1 VQPSYYR
8 TMLVG
13 RELEQQE
20 LRRLFGAARRGM
32 SGVLVVRG
40 DGGIGKSALLED
52 VIASEAGVSA
62 TRVSGFEAEM
72 ELSFA
77 GLQRL
82 LLPWE
87 SEQTRLPGP
96 QGAALRSAF
105 GQAAGPPADRFL
117 VGLATLTL
125 LAGAASANGP
135 LTCLIDDAQ
144 WLDRESL
151 EVLSFVGR
159 RIYAEGIVLLFG
171 LRDPVDHPFPLDGF
185 PEMQLAGLLHMA
197 AGELLRASAP
207 GPLDSRT
214 VSRIVAETEGNPL
227 AIIELVGELS
237 TEELT
242 VGGLLPEILPLHT
255 RLESHFL
262 RQLHGLP
269 PGAQT
274 LMLIASA
281 ESTGDPDLIWR
292 VARQLGVLHED
303 AVAVEAHGLLALR
316 PHVSFRHPLLRSA
329 VYGGASG
336 VECRKVHAALAE
348 ATDSGTDPE
357 RKAWHRG
364 LATHLPDESVAAE
377 LESSAERERRTGG
390 SAAVAK
396 FLALAAELTPG
407 AQDRA
412 RRRLRAAEA
421 ALTAGASRHSRALLD
436 EAIPDLQ
443 DPLLR
448 AQALRL
454 DGALRAFTVPGEI
467 PMVLLTAARA
477 LRSLDA
483 QLARD
488 SLLEALAAT
497 LVSAQL
503 TRSTSQL
510 EIAREALAAAPGT
523 DPEESIG
530 DLMLEGFGIRIATGF
545 AEGVPILRHAIEM
558 LSAGDVESA
567 GFERWVVLGSS
578 AAADMW
584 DCDGYREM
592 AGRFE
597 RIERDRGNLDA
608 LSITLGSRAHCE
620 MWAGRFSLAEAI
632 HTEASSIAV
641 ALGADGG
648 IWELL
653 KTELSAWQGR
663 ERETREAVALM
674 TGPLVEEVG
683 AGLVVNLARIASVII
698 DLSQGH
704 YDGAL
709 VVAHDLFDDDSVL
722 QGNQVLPEMVEAGVR
737 SGDRSAAEKALAR
750 LEERA
755 TLSGTP
761 WALGLLAR
769 SKALLAS
776 DSESEG
782 LYRRAISYL
791 EATYVVTDLARA
803 HLLYGE
809 WLRRQNRRVDARGA
823 LRRAHDMFVDMGAE
837 AFAERARIELRATGE
852 RARKRTIETSQ
863 DLTPQ
868 EEQIARLAAGH
879 ATNLEIAAQLFISG
893 STVDYHLRKVFRKL
907 GVTSR
912 WQLAEALSSTR
923 LDLEGSS

>member
-1 VQPSYYR
+1 
-8 TMLVG
+8 
-13 RELEQQE
+13 
-20 LRRLFGAARRGM
+20 M

-40 DGGIGKSALLED
+40 DAGIGKTALFD
-52 VIASEAGVSA
+52 DAIASEPGVHA

-87 SEQTRLPGP
+87 SEQSRLPGP
-96 QGAALRSAF
+96 QRAALKSAF
-105 GQAAGPPADRFL
+105 GQSEGPPADRFL

-125 LAGAASANGP
+125 LADAASAGRT

-159 RIYAEGIVLLFG
+159 RLYAEGIVLLFG
-171 LRDPVDHPFPLDGF
+171 LRDPVDHPFPLDGL
-185 PEMQLAGLLHMA
+185 PERRLVGLVDEA
-197 AGELLRASAP
+197 AAELLRGVAS
-207 GPLDSRT
+207 GPLDGRT

-227 AIIELVGELS
+227 AIVELVGEFS
-237 TEELT
+237 TEELA
-242 VGGLLPEILPLHT
+242 VGRLIPEILPIHS
-255 RLESHFL
+255 RLDSHFL
-262 RQLHGLP
+262 RQLRGLP
-269 PGAQT
+269 AGAQT

-281 ESTGDPDLIWR
+281 ESTGDRDLIWR
-292 VARQLGVLHED
+292 AARQLGVLPED
-303 AVAVEAHGLLALR
+303 AAAVEANGLLDLR

-329 VYGGASG
+329 VYGGATG
-336 VECRKVHAALAE
+336 AERREVHAALSG
-348 ATDSGTDPE
+348 ATDPGTDPE

-364 LATHLPDESVAAE
+364 LATYLPDENVAAE
-377 LESSAERERRTGG
+377 LERSAERQRRSGG
-390 SAAVAK
+390 SVVVAK
-396 FLALAAELTPG
+396 FLVLASDLTPDPED
-407 AQDRA
+407 QA

-421 ALTAGASRHSRALLD
+421 ALTSGAPGQSRASLD
-436 EAIPDLQ
+436 EAIPYLQ

-477 LRSLDA
+477 LRPLDA

-488 SLLEALAAT
+488 SLLEALTAT

-510 EIAREALAAAPGT
+510 EIAREALAAPPGT
-523 DPEESIG
+523 DPEQAIG
-530 DLMLEGFGIRIATGF
+530 DLMLEGLGTRIATGF

-558 LSAGDVESA
+558 LGAEGVESA
-567 GFERWVVLGSS
+567 GLQRWVVLASN

-584 DCDGYREM
+584 DSEGYRDIADRLEP
-592 AGRFE
+592 
-597 RIERDRGNLDA
+597 IERDRGNLDA
-608 LSITLGSRAHCE
+608 LRITLGSRAHYE

-653 KTELSAWQGR
+653 KTELYAWQGR
-663 ERETREAVALM
+663 ERETREAVTLM
-674 TGPLVEEVG
+674 TGSLAEDVG
-683 AGLVVNLARIASVII
+683 AGVVVNLARIASVII
-698 DLSQGH
+698 DLSHGR
-704 YDGAL
+704 YDQAL
-709 VVAHDLFDDDSVL
+709 AVACGLYDVDSL
-722 QGNQVLPEMVEAGVR
+722 PQGNQVLPEMVEAGVR
-737 SGDRSAAEKALAR
+737 SGDRAAAEAALVR

-755 TLSGTP
+755 TVSGTP

-776 DSESEG
+776 DSESED
-782 LYRRAISYL
+782 LYRRAIALL
-791 EATYVVTDLARA
+791 ETTYVATDLARA

-809 WLRRQNRRVDARGA
+809 WLRRQNRRVDARRA
-823 LRRAHDMFVDMGAE
+823 LRKSHDMFEAMGAE
-837 AFAERARIELRATGE
+837 AFVERARIELRATGE

-863 DLTPQ
+863 QLTPQ
-868 EEQIARLAAGH
+868 EEQIARLAAQH

-912 WQLAEALSSTR
+912 WQLAEALSSAPPGDR
-923 LDLEGSS
+923 GPIVESPPP

>member
-1 VQPSYYR
+1 
-8 TMLVG
+8 
-13 RELEQQE
+13 
-20 LRRLFGAARRGM
+20 M

-40 DGGIGKSALLED
+40 EAGIGKTALLD
-52 VIASEAGVSA
+52 NAVSSVTA
-62 TRVSGFEAEM
+62 MHVTRVSGFEAEV
-72 ELSFA
+72 ELGFA

-82 LLPWE
+82 LLPWNM
-87 SEQTRLPGP
+87 EQERLPRP
-96 QGAALRSAF
+96 QRAALNSAF
-105 GQAAGPPADRFL
+105 GQAEGPHADRFL

-125 LAGAASANGP
+125 LAEAASANEP
-135 LTCLIDDAQ
+135 LTCVIDDAQ

-159 RIYAEGIVLLFG
+159 RLYAEGIVLLFG
-171 LRDPVDHPFPLDGF
+171 LREPVGHPFPLDGL
-185 PEMQLAGLLHMA
+185 PDLHLVGLVDEA
-197 AGELLRASAP
+197 AGELLTAVASAP
-207 GPLDSRT
+207 LDGRT

-262 RQLHGLP
+262 RQLRGLS

-281 ESTGDPDLIWR
+281 ESTGDRDLIWR
-292 VARQLGVLHED
+292 VAVQLGVRLAD
-303 AVAVEAHGLLALR
+303 AAEVEANGFLALG

-329 VYGGASG
+329 VYGGVSE
-336 VECRKVHAALAE
+336 VERRKVHAAMAE
-348 ATDSGTDPE
+348 ATDPGTDPE

-364 LATHLPDESVAAE
+364 LATYLPDEGVAAD
-377 LESSAERERRTGG
+377 LEMSADWQRRSGG

-396 FLALAAELTPG
+396 FLVLAADLTPDSE
-407 AQDRA
+407 DRA
-412 RRRLRAAEA
+412 RRHLRAAEA
-421 ALTAGASRHSRALLD
+421 ALTAGAPRHSRALLD
-436 EAIPDLQ
+436 EAIPKLQ

-467 PMVLLTAARA
+467 PKVLLTAARA
-477 LRSLDA
+477 LQPLDP

-497 LVSAQL
+497 LVSCQL

-510 EIAREALAAAPGT
+510 EIAQEALAAPPGT
-523 DPEESIG
+523 DSEQSIG
-530 DLMLEGFGIRIATGF
+530 DLMLEGFGTRIATGF

-558 LSAGDVESA
+558 LGAEDVESA
-567 GFERWVVLGSS
+567 GFERWVVLGSN

-584 DCDGYREM
+584 DCDAYREM
-592 AGRFE
+592 ADRLE
-597 RIERDRGNLDA
+597 RIERDQGNLDA

-648 IWELL
+648 MWELL

-663 ERETREAVALM
+663 ERETREAIALM

-683 AGLVVNLARIASVII
+683 AGVVVNLARIASVII
-698 DLSQGH
+698 DLSRGH
-704 YDGAL
+704 YDRAL
-709 VVAHDLFDDDSVL
+709 VVAHDLFDDDSAP

-737 SGDRSAAEKALAR
+737 SGDRVAAETALTR
-750 LEERA
+750 LEERTTA
-755 TLSGTP
+755 SGTP

-776 DSESEG
+776 DSESEN
-782 LYRRAISYL
+782 LYRRAIAYL
-791 EATYVVTDLARA
+791 EATYVATDLARA

-809 WLRRQNRRVDARGA
+809 WLRRQNRRVDAREA
-823 LRRAHDMFVDMGAE
+823 LRRAHGMFVDMGAE

-852 RARKRTIETSQ
+852 RARKRTVETSQ

-879 ATNLEIAAQLFISG
+879 ATNLEIAAQLFISDK
-893 STVDYHLRKVFRKL
+893 TVDYHLRKVFRKL
-907 GVTSR
+907 GVKSR
-912 WQLAEALSSTR
+912 WQLTEALSSTR
-923 LDLEGSS
+923 PDVEG

>member
-1 VQPSYYR
+1 
-8 TMLVG
+8 
-13 RELEQQE
+13 
-20 LRRLFGAARRGM
+20 M

-40 DGGIGKSALLED
+40 DGGIGKTTLFDD
-52 VIASEAGVSA
+52 VIASETGVHA
-62 TRVSGFEAEM
+62 TRISGFEAEM

-87 SEQTRLPGP
+87 SEQSRLPGP
-96 QGAALRSAF
+96 QRAALKSAF
-105 GQAAGPPADRFL
+105 GQSEGAPADRFL

-135 LTCLIDDAQ
+135 LTCLVDDAQ

-159 RIYAEGIVLLFG
+159 RLYAEGIVLLFG
-171 LRDPVDHPFPLDGF
+171 LRDPVDHPFPLDGL
-185 PEMQLAGLLHMA
+185 PKMHLVGLVDEA
-197 AGELLRASAP
+197 ARELLRASAP

-227 AIIELVGELS
+227 AIVELVGELS

-242 VGGLLPEILPLHT
+242 VGGLLPEILPIHS

-262 RQLHGLP
+262 RQLRELP
-269 PGAQT
+269 AGAQA

-281 ESTGDPDLIWR
+281 ESTGDRDLIWR
-292 VARQLGVLHED
+292 VACQLGVLSED
-303 AVAVEAHGLLALR
+303 AVAVEAHGLLDLR

-336 VECRKVHAALAE
+336 AERRRVHAALAE

-357 RKAWHRG
+357 RKAWHLG

-377 LESSAERERRTGG
+377 LERSAELQRRSGG
-390 SAAVAK
+390 SAVVAK
-396 FLALAAELTPG
+396 FLMLAADLTPKSED
-407 AQDRA
+407 QA

-421 ALTAGASRHSRALLD
+421 ALTAGAPGQSRALLD
-436 EAIPDLQ
+436 ETTPHLQ

-467 PMVLLTAARA
+467 PMILLTAARG

-488 SLLEALAAT
+488 SLLEALTAT

-510 EIAREALAAAPGT
+510 EIAREALAAPLGT
-523 DPEESIG
+523 DPEQSIG
-530 DLMLEGFGIRIATGF
+530 NLMLKGLGARIAAGF
-545 AEGVPILRHAIEM
+545 AEGAPILRHAIEM
-558 LSAGDVESA
+558 LGAEGMESA
-567 GFERWVVLGSS
+567 GFQRWVVLASN

-584 DCDGYREM
+584 DCEGYRDIADRLEP
-592 AGRFE
+592 
-597 RIERDRGNLDA
+597 IERDRGNLDA
-608 LSITLGSRAHCE
+608 LRITLGSRAHCE

-653 KTELSAWQGR
+653 KTELYAWQGR
-663 ERETREAVALM
+663 ERKTREAVTLM
-674 TGPLVEEVG
+674 TGSLIEEVG
-683 AGLVVNLARIASVII
+683 AGVVVNLARIASVII
-698 DLSQGH
+698 DLGH
-704 YDGAL
+704 GRYDQAL
-709 VVAHDLFDDDSVL
+709 VAANDLYDADSL
-722 QGNQVLPEMVEAGVR
+722 PQGNQVLPEMVEAGVR
-737 SGDRSAAEKALAR
+737 SGDRAAAEKALAR

-755 TLSGTP
+755 TVSGTP

-776 DSESEG
+776 DSEAEH
-782 LYRRAISYL
+782 LYQRAIEHL
-791 EATYVVTDLARA
+791 EATYVATDLARA

-809 WLRRQNRRVDARGA
+809 WLRRQNRRVDARRA
-823 LRRAHDMFVDMGAE
+823 LRRAHDMFEAMGAE
-837 AFAERARIELRATGE
+837 AFVERTRIELRATGE
-852 RARKRTIETSQ
+852 RARKRKPETSQ
-863 DLTPQ
+863 QLTPQ
-868 EEQIARLAAGH
+868 EEQIARLAARH

-923 LDLEGSS
+923 PDFDGSS

>member
-1 VQPSYYR
+1 
-8 TMLVG
+8 MLVG
-13 RELEQQE
+13 RDLERQE
-20 LRRLFGAARRGM
+20 LRHLCEVARRGI

-40 DGGIGKSALLED
+40 DGGIGKTALFDD
-52 VIASEAGVSA
+52 VIASETGAHA

-87 SEQTRLPGP
+87 SEQSRLPRP
-96 QGAALRSAF
+96 QRAALKTAF
-105 GQAAGPPADRFL
+105 GQSEGAPADRFL

-135 LTCLIDDAQ
+135 LTCLMDDAQ

-159 RIYAEGIVLLFG
+159 RLYAEGIVLLFG
-171 LRDPVDHPFPLDGF
+171 LRDPVDHPFPLDGL
-185 PEMQLAGLLHMA
+185 PEMHLVGLVDQA
-197 AGELLRASAP
+197 AGELLRVSAP

-214 VSRIVAETEGNPL
+214 VTRIVAETEGNPL
-227 AIIELVGELS
+227 AIVELVGELS
-237 TEELT
+237 TEELA
-242 VGGLLPEILPLHT
+242 VGGLLPEILPVHS

-262 RQLHGLP
+262 RQLRALP
-269 PGAQT
+269 VGAQT

-281 ESTGDPDLIWR
+281 ESTGDRDLIWR
-292 VARQLGVLHED
+292 VACQLGVLRED
-303 AVAVEAHGLLALR
+303 AAAVEAYGLLELR
-316 PHVSFRHPLLRSA
+316 PQVSFRHPLLRSA

-336 VECRKVHAALAE
+336 AECRKVHAALAE

-364 LATHLPDESVAAE
+364 LATYLPDESVAAE
-377 LESSAERERRTGG
+377 LERSAERQRWSGG
-390 SAAVAK
+390 SAAVSK
-396 FLALAAELTPG
+396 FLVLAADLTPKSED
-407 AQDRA
+407 QA

-421 ALTAGASRHSRALLD
+421 ALTAGAPGQSRALLD
-436 EAIPDLQ
+436 EAIPRLQ

-467 PMVLLTAARA
+467 PMILLKAARA
-477 LRSLDA
+477 LRPLDT
-483 QLARD
+483 QFARD
-488 SLLEALAAT
+488 SLLEALTAT

-510 EIAREALAAAPGT
+510 EIAREALAAPPGT
-523 DPEESIG
+523 DPEQSIG
-530 DLMLEGFGIRIATGF
+530 DLMLEGLGTRIATGF

-558 LSAGDVESA
+558 LDAESVESA
-567 GFERWVVLGSS
+567 GFQRWVVLASN

-584 DCDGYREM
+584 DCEEYRDIADRLEP
-592 AGRFE
+592 
-597 RIERDRGNLDA
+597 IERDRGNLDA
-608 LSITLGSRAHCE
+608 LRITLGSRAHYE

-653 KTELSAWQGR
+653 KTELYAWQGR
-663 ERETREAVALM
+663 ERETREAVTLM
-674 TGPLVEEVG
+674 TGSLVEEVG
-683 AGLVVNLARIASVII
+683 AGVVVNLARIASVII
-698 DLSQGH
+698 DLSHGH
-704 YDGAL
+704 YDRAL
-709 VVAHDLFDDDSVL
+709 VVACDLYDDDSL
-722 QGNQVLPEMVEAGVR
+722 PQGNQVLPEMVEAGVR
-737 SGDRSAAEKALAR
+737 SGDRAAAETALAR

-755 TLSGTP
+755 TVSGTP

-776 DSESEG
+776 DLESEH
-782 LYRRAISYL
+782 LYQRAIAHL
-791 EATYVVTDLARA
+791 EVTYVATDLARA

-809 WLRRQNRRVDARGA
+809 WLRRQNRRVDARRS
-823 LRRAHDMFVDMGAE
+823 LRRAHDMFEAMGAE

-852 RARKRTIETSQ
+852 RARRRTIETSQ
-863 DLTPQ
+863 QLTPQ
-868 EEQIARLAAGH
+868 EEQIARLAARH

-893 STVDYHLRKVFRKL
+893 NTVDYHLRKVFRKL

-923 LDLEGSS
+923 QGVEGSS

>member
-1 VQPSYYR
+1 
-8 TMLVG
+8 MLVG
-13 RELEQQE
+13 RELERQE
-20 LRRLFGAARRGM
+20 LKHLFEAARRGM

-40 DGGIGKSALLED
+40 DGGIGKTALFDE
-52 VIASEAGVSA
+52 VIASQTAVHA
-62 TRVSGFEAEM
+62 TRVSGFEAEI

-87 SEQTRLPGP
+87 SEQTRLPRP
-96 QGAALRSAF
+96 QRAALKSAF
-105 GQAAGPPADRFL
+105 GQSEGVPADRFL

-125 LAGAASANGP
+125 LAEAASANGP

-151 EVLSFVGR
+151 EVLSFVAR
-159 RIYAEGIVLLFG
+159 RLYAEGIVLLFG
-171 LRDPVDHPFPLDGF
+171 LRDPVDHPFPLDGL
-185 PEMQLAGLLHMA
+185 PEMHVVGLVDKA

-227 AIIELVGELS
+227 AIVELVGELS
-237 TEELT
+237 TEELA
-242 VGGLLPEILPLHT
+242 VGGFLPEILPLHS

-262 RQLHGLP
+262 RQLRGLP
-269 PGAQT
+269 AGART

-281 ESTGDPDLIWR
+281 ESTGDRDLIWR
-292 VARQLGVLHED
+292 VACHLGVLPED
-303 AVAVEAHGLLALR
+303 AAEVEANSLLVLR

-336 VECRKVHAALAE
+336 AERRKVHAALAE

-364 LATHLPDESVAAE
+364 LATYLPDESVAAD
-377 LESSAERERRTGG
+377 LERSAERQRRSGG

-396 FLALAAELTPG
+396 FLVLAADLTPKSED
-407 AQDRA
+407 QA

-421 ALTAGASRHSRALLD
+421 ALTAGAPGQARALLD
-436 EAIPDLQ
+436 EAIHHLQ

-454 DGALRAFTVPGEI
+454 DGALRRFTIPGEI
-467 PMVLLTAARA
+467 PKVLLTAARA
-477 LRSLDA
+477 LRPLDA

-488 SLLEALAAT
+488 SLVEALAAT

-510 EIAREALAAAPGT
+510 EIAREALAALPGT
-523 DPEESIG
+523 DPEQSIG
-530 DLMLEGFGIRIATGF
+530 DLMLEGFGTRLATGF

-558 LSAGDVESA
+558 LGAEDLESA
-567 GFERWVVLGSS
+567 GSQRWVVLGSN

-584 DCDGYREM
+584 DCEGYRDI
-592 AGRFE
+592 ADRIE
-597 RIERDRGNLDA
+597 RSERDRGNLDA
-608 LSITLGSRAHCE
+608 LRITLGSRAHCE

-648 IWELL
+648 NWELL
-653 KTELSAWQGR
+653 KAELYAWQGK
-663 ERETREAVALM
+663 ERETREAVTLM
-674 TGPLVEEVG
+674 TGSLVEDVG
-683 AGLVVNLARIASVII
+683 AGTIVNLARIASIII
-698 DLSQGH
+698 DLSHGR
-704 YDGAL
+704 YDRAL
-709 VVAHDLFDDDSVL
+709 VVAYDLYDDDSL
-722 QGNQVLPEMVEAGVR
+722 PQGNQVLPEMVEAGVR
-737 SGDRSAAEKALAR
+737 SGNRAAAETALAR
-750 LEERA
+750 LEERGTA
-755 TLSGTP
+755 SGTP
-761 WALGLLAR
+761 WALGLLCR

-776 DSESEG
+776 VSESED
-782 LYRRAISYL
+782 LYRRAIAHL
-791 EATYVVTDLARA
+791 EATYVATDLARA

-809 WLRRQNRRVDARGA
+809 WLRRQNRRVDARRS
-823 LRRAHDMFVDMGAE
+823 LRKAHDMFEAMGAK
-837 AFAERARIELRATGE
+837 AFAERAGIELRATGE

-863 DLTPQ
+863 QLTPQ
-868 EEQIARLAAGH
+868 EEQIAHLAAGH
-879 ATNLEIAAQLFISG
+879 ATNQEIAAQLFISS

-923 LDLEGSS
+923 PSVEGSS

>member
-1 VQPSYYR
+1 
-8 TMLVG
+8 
-13 RELEQQE
+13 
-20 LRRLFGAARRGM
+20 M
-32 SGVLVVRG
+32 SGVRVVRG
-40 DGGIGKSALLED
+40 DGGIGKTALFDD
-52 VIASEAGVSA
+52 VIASETGVPA
-62 TRVSGFEAEM
+62 TSVSGFEAEM

-87 SEQTRLPGP
+87 SEQSRLPGP
-96 QGAALRSAF
+96 QRAALKSAF
-105 GQAAGPPADRFL
+105 GQSEGAPADRFL

-135 LTCLIDDAQ
+135 LACLMDDAQ

-159 RIYAEGIVLLFG
+159 RLYAEGIVLLFG
-171 LRDPVDHPFPLDGF
+171 LRDPVDHPFPLDGL
-185 PEMQLAGLLHMA
+185 PEINLVGLVDTA
-197 AGELLRASAP
+197 ADELIRASAP
-207 GPLDSRT
+207 GPLDGRT

-227 AIIELVGELS
+227 AIVELVGELS
-237 TEELT
+237 TEELA
-242 VGGLLPEILPLHT
+242 VGGLLPEILSVHS

-262 RQLHGLP
+262 RQLRELP
-269 PGAQT
+269 AGAQT

-281 ESTGDPDLIWR
+281 ESTGDRDLIWR
-292 VARQLGVLHED
+292 VACQLGVLSED
-303 AVAVEAHGLLALR
+303 AVAVEAHGLVDLR

-329 VYGGASG
+329 VYEGASG
-336 VECRKVHAALAE
+336 AERRKVHAALAE

-357 RKAWHRG
+357 RKAWHLG
-364 LATHLPDESVAAE
+364 LATYLPDESVAAE
-377 LESSAERERRTGG
+377 LERSAERQRRSGG
-390 SAAVAK
+390 SAVVSK
-396 FLALAAELTPG
+396 FLMLAADLTPKSEN
-407 AQDRA
+407 QA

-421 ALTAGASRHSRALLD
+421 ALTAGAPGQSRALLD
-436 EAIPDLQ
+436 ETTPHLK

-467 PMVLLTAARA
+467 PMILLAAARA
-477 LRSLDA
+477 LRPLDA

-488 SLLEALAAT
+488 SLLEALTAT

-510 EIAREALAAAPGT
+510 EIAREALTTSPGT
-523 DPEESIG
+523 DPEQSIG
-530 DLMLEGFGIRIATGF
+530 DLMLEGLGTRIATGF

-558 LSAGDVESA
+558 LDAEGVESA
-567 GFERWVVLGSS
+567 GFHRWVVLASNS
-578 AAADMW
+578 AADMW
-584 DCDGYREM
+584 DCEGYRDIANRLEP
-592 AGRFE
+592 
-597 RIERDRGNLDA
+597 IERDRGDLDA
-608 LSITLGSRAHCE
+608 LRITLGSRAHCE
-620 MWAGRFSLAEAI
+620 MWAGHFSLAEAI

-641 ALGADGG
+641 ALGADAG

-653 KTELSAWQGR
+653 KTELYAWQGKGP
-663 ERETREAVALM
+663 ETREAVALM
-674 TGPLVEEVG
+674 TGSLIEEVG
-683 AGLVVNLARIASVII
+683 AGVVVNLARIASVII
-698 DLSQGH
+698 DLSHGH
-704 YDGAL
+704 YDRAL
-709 VVAHDLFDDDSVL
+709 VAACALYDDDSL
-722 QGNQVLPEMVEAGVR
+722 PQGNQVLPEMVEAGVR
-737 SGDRSAAEKALAR
+737 SGDRAAAERALAR

-755 TLSGTP
+755 TVSGTP

-776 DSESEG
+776 DAEAEH
-782 LYRRAISYL
+782 LYQRAIEHL
-791 EATYVVTDLARA
+791 EATYVATDLART

-809 WLRRQNRRVDARGA
+809 WLRRQNRRVDARRS
-823 LRRAHDMFVDMGAE
+823 LRRAHDMFEEMGAE

-863 DLTPQ
+863 QLTPQ
-868 EEQIARLAAGH
+868 EEQIARLAAAR

-923 LDLEGSS
+923 PGVGGSS